1 MHNTGPLHPV
11 DSTNFCSDMQTQTRR
26 HANTQTRKH
35 ANTQTRKHT
44 NTQSHKNTKSQTHK
58 HTNTQTHKVTNTKS
72 QTRTQK
78 PRNAFLPDPEL
89 KKCAQEA
96 GSVSH
101 ICISSFNY
109 YRNRKNFY
117 TIQNNTS
124 YYRVWWPIYRC
135 INIP

>member
-1 MHNTGPLHPV
+1 MKHITCNEFPV
-11 DSTNFCSDMQTQTRR
+11 SYKQYPCTILDLPIQSILQIFVLTCK
-26 HANTQTRKH
+26 HKH
-35 ANTQTRKHT
+35 ANTQTHKH
-44 NTQSHKNTKSQTHK
+44 TKSQSHK

-72 QTRTQK
+72 QTQK

-135 INIP
+135 MNIP